1 MAATT
6 EPAAGVRQLSC
17 QVNGEQVQLDLP
29 NEDGLTM
36 LDVLRDFLGITSP
49 KNGCSPQAQCGCCTV
64 LMDGKAVLVLRAVA
78 SEGRGQNDHDT
89 RRAGR
94 GAPPADLRIVRP
106 LRRRAV
112 RLLYPRHGDAGR
124 RAVRQNAEPEPRRN
138 CHVPQTAFVPL
149 HRLHPDRRQ
158 HRSI

>member
-29 NEDGLTM
+29 NEDGLTL

-64 LMDGKAVLVLRAVA
+64 MMDGKAVLSCALSPAKA
-78 SEGRGQNDHDT
+78 EGK
-89 RRAGR
+89 
-94 GAPPADLRIVRP
+94 
-106 LRRRAV
+106 
-112 RLLYPRHGDAGR
+112 
-124 RAVRQNAEPEPRRN
+124 
-138 CHVPQTAFVPL
+138 
-149 HRLHPDRRQ
+149 
-158 HRSI
+158 